1 MISTFGKTGA
11 VMKAFAIG
19 LLAAFAGHA
28 TATAQDVPPTFNAQ
42 ARVTEALETVRP
54 IAMNSDK
61 VDWPAVDARARELAA
76 TAKDTIDLL
85 PAYHLI
91 VYSLGDNHSFI
102 NPTAAQVDEWI
113 RRNGRDRYLP
123 DTPRRRRAV
132 SEFTRR
138 PVSGRDLTLPRG
150 RSAREI
156 VVPAYDGTDPEN
168 AFADSIAA
176 QIVANPASC
185 GFVVDLRGNS
195 GGNMGPMQLGLTP
208 LFGEG
213 YSFPAVAGPGMTD
226 AVYRIEN
233 GAIMG
238 YETADATEGMN
249 FGKLTNWPNEPALGR
264 APVAVLIDQA
274 TASSGEAT
282 AIIFKGRVGTRFFGE
297 RTYGIASANQD
308 VTLSD
313 GLQLLVTIAYLKDSS
328 GRTYPDGIP
337 PDETVATGPG
347 SAADPDDAVI
357 EAAKAWLAQQNACA
371 A

>member
-1 MISTFGKTGA
+1 MFRKTGA
-11 VMKAFAIG
+11 VMKAFALG
-19 LLAAFAGHA
+19 VLAAMAGHA
-28 TATAQDVPPTFNAQ
+28 SAMPQDVPPRFDAQ

-54 IAMNSDK
+54 IAMNRDE
-61 VDWPAVDARARELAA
+61 VDWPTVEARARELAA

-91 VYSLGDNHSFI
+91 VYSLNDNHSFI

-132 SEFTRR
+132 SAFQRR
-138 PVSGRDLTLPRG
+138 PVSGRDLTLPLG
-150 RSAREI
+150 RTAREI
-156 VVPAYDGTDPEN
+156 VVPAYDGTDPDN

-176 QIVANPASC
+176 QIVANPATC
-185 GFVVDLRGNS
+185 GFVIDLRGNS
-195 GGNMGPMQLGLTP
+195 GGNMGPMHLGLSP

-213 YSFPAVAGPGMTD
+213 YSFPAIAGPGMTD

-233 GAIMG
+233 GTIMG
-238 YETADATEGMN
+238 YETADATDGTN
-249 FGKLTNWPNEPALGR
+249 FGKLTNWLNEPELGR

-282 AIIFKGRVGTRFFGE
+282 AIIFKGRVATRLFGE
-297 RTYGIASANQD
+297 RTFGIASANQD

-313 GLQLLVTIAYLKDSS
+313 GLQLLVTIAYLKDSA
-328 GRTYPDGIP
+328 GRTYPDGVP
-337 PDETVATGPG
+337 PDESVATGPG
-347 SAADPDDAVI
+347 SAADPNDAVV
-357 EAAKAWLAQQNACA
+357 EAAKAWLVQQNACA